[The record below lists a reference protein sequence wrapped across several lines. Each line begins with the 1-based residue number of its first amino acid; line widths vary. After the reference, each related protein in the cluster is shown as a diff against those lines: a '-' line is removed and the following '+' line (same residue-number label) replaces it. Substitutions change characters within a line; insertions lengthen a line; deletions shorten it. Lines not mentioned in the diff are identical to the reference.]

1 MDRKWRQFSVEIK
14 PERSVTQ
21 RRLRVGE
28 ELRHALSGILRRG
41 ECRDPALRDASVA
54 VTEIRLGSDL
64 RNATVF
70 VMPLGGA
77 NATEIVAGLKRS
89 TAFLKR
95 RVAREVVLRYTP
107 NLIFELD
114 LSFDQADR
122 ITALLARPEVERDLL
137 RNATRGENN
146 DDAG

>member
-1 MDRKWRQFSVEIK
+1 MDKKSRRFSVEIK

-28 ELRHALSGILRRG
+28 ELRHALSGLLRRG

-54 VTEIRLGSDL
+54 VTEVRLGSDL

-95 RVAREVVLRYTP
+95 RIAREVVLRYMP

-122 ITALLARPEVERDLL
+122 ITALLARPEVERDL
-137 RNATRGENN
+137 RPNATPAENN

>member
-1 MDRKWRQFSVEIK
+1 M
-14 PERSVTQ
+14 
-21 RRLRVGE
+21 
-28 ELRHALSGILRRG
+28 LSKIFREG
-41 ECRDPALRDASVA
+41 ECRDPGLHDASIA
-54 VTEIRLGSDL
+54 VTEVRLSSDL

-95 RVAREVVLRYTP
+95 LVAREVTLRYAP

-114 LSFDQADR
+114 TSFDKADR
-122 ITALLARPEVERDLL
+122 IAALLARPLGAVR
-137 RNATRGENN
+137 TENH

>member
-1 MDRKWRQFSVEIK
+1 MDKQSWRFSVEIG

-28 ELRHALSGILRRG
+28 ELRHALSGLLRQG

-54 VTEIRLGSDL
+54 VTEVRLSSDL

-122 ITALLARPEVERDLL
+122 ITALLTRPEVERDLR
-137 RNATRGENN
+137 RNATRAEND

>member
-1 MDRKWRQFSVEIK
+1 MDRKWRQFSAEIE
-14 PERSVTQ
+14 PERSVAQ

-54 VTEIRLGSDL
+54 VTEVRLGSDL

-77 NATEIVAGLKRS
+77 NATEIVAALKRS

-95 RVAREVVLRYTP
+95 RVAREVVLRHTP

-122 ITALLARPEVERDLL
+122 ITALLARPEVERDLR
-137 RNATRGENN
+137 RNATRAENN

>member
-54 VTEIRLGSDL
+54 VTEVRLGSDL

-95 RVAREVVLRYTP
+95 QVAREVVLRYTP